1 MSSETKYK
9 LKTGIMI
16 TIVLALVNLFAVP
29 AVNRAINTVE
39 DVAVLKS
46 EIPVIREQL
55 KEIKELINE
64 IR

>member
-64 IR
+64 KK